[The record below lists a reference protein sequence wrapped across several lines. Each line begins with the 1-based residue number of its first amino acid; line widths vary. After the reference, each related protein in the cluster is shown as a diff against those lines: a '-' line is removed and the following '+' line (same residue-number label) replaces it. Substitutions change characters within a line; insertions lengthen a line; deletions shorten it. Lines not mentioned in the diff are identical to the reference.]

1 MTSFTMVFKKH
12 YIPFLLLPLLVM
24 GCTGISQAERNRQEA
39 EEEGA
44 ELLDLARKAL
54 DEGNYDKA
62 RRCINNLRK
71 DVPLALDARRRGI
84 LLLDSIELAAA
95 SDSVRFLDGE
105 SWERLNLK
113 VQFYTR
119 KLKEDIKS
127 YGE

>member
-1 MTSFTMVFKKH
+1 MTSFTMVFKKR
-12 YIPFLLLPLLVM
+12 YIPFLLLSLLVM

-44 ELLDLARKAL
+44 ELLDLARQAL